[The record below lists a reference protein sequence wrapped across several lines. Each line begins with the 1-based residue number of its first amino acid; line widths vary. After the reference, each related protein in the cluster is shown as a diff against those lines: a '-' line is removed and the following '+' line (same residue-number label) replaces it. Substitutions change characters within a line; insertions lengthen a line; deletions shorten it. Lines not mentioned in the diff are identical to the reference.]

1 MYSIAIDG
9 PSGSGKSSLAKLL
22 SKELGFV
29 HVDTGAM
36 YRTIGLYARINGIDP
51 HDEKTL
57 SEHFENIHIKLDWI
71 DGNQHIF
78 LDDKD
83 VSKEIRTPEISMY
96 ASNVSALPKV
106 REFLLETQRNFAKEL
121 NVIMD
126 GRDIGTVVL
135 PDADVKIFLKA
146 DDEKRAMRRYLE
158 LKEKGQDVDYE
169 KVYEELILRDKN
181 DSTRKTAPCV
191 PAQDSVILDNSDINL
206 EETLERALE
215 IVNAKLGTKCNGK

>member
-22 SKELGFV
+22 AKELGYI
-29 HVDTGAM
+29 HVDTGAI
-36 YRTIGLYARINGIDP
+36 YRTIGLYARKNDIDP

-57 SEHFENIHIKLDWI
+57 SEHFDNIHIKVDWI

-78 LDDKD
+78 LDDDD
-83 VSKEIRTPEISMY
+83 VSTEIRTPEISMY

-106 REFLLETQRNFAKEL
+106 REFLLEMQRDFARKKD
-121 NVIMD
+121 VIMD

-135 PDADVKIFLKA
+135 PNADVKIFLKA

-158 LKEKGQDVDYE
+158 LKEKGQDVEYE

-206 EETLERALE
+206 EEKLEKALE
-215 IVNAKLGTKCNGK
+215 IVNAKLGAER

>member
-1 MYSIAIDG
+1 MKMYSIAIDG

-22 SKELGFV
+22 AKELGYI
-29 HVDTGAM
+29 HVDTGAI
-36 YRTIGLYARINGIDP
+36 YRTIGLYARKNDIDP

-57 SEHFENIHIKLDWI
+57 SEHFDNIHIKVDWI

-78 LDDKD
+78 LDDDD
-83 VSKEIRTPEISMY
+83 VSTEIRTPEISMY

-106 REFLLETQRNFAKEL
+106 REFLLEMQRDFARKKD
-121 NVIMD
+121 VIMD

-135 PDADVKIFLKA
+135 PNADVKIFLKA

-158 LKEKGQDVDYE
+158 LKEKGQDVEYE

-206 EETLERALE
+206 EETLEKALE
-215 IVNAKLGTKCNGK
+215 IVNAKLGAER